1 MVLHVAWCL
10 VLLGV
15 VVVVVESPGL
25 MIGLFDWW
33 TILGCSSPGCSS
45 LVWTMCWLSRCW
57 CASLGWHAMK
67 PMSCLGLLV
76 IAKVGK
82 TKMCLVEANVLVGL
96 VDLVV
101 SVVVVPLV
109 VVDCPSVIEPASMT
123 ASAVVNSP
131 CLPLIVVVVCHHLL

>member
-1 MVLHVAWCL
+1 MVLHDAWCFL
-10 VLLGV
+10 LLGV
-15 VVVVVESPGL
+15 VVVVVGNPGL
-25 MIGLFDWW
+25 VVLPRMIGLFDWW

-76 IAKVGK
+76 VAKVGK
-82 TKMCLVEANVLVGL
+82 TMMCLVEANVLAGL

-109 VVDCPSVIEPASMT
+109 VVDCSWWIEPASMI
-123 ASAVVNSP
+123 ASAVVG
-131 CLPLIVVVVCHHLL
+131 

>member
-1 MVLHVAWCL
+1 M
-10 VLLGV
+10 
-15 VVVVVESPGL
+15 
-25 MIGLFDWW
+25 
-33 TILGCSSPGCSS
+33 
-45 LVWTMCWLSRCW
+45 
-57 CASLGWHAMK
+57 GWHAMK
-67 PMSCLGLLV
+67 SMSCLGLLV

-109 VVDCPSVIEPASMT
+109 VVDCPSGIEPASMT

-131 CLPLIVVVVCHHLL
+131 CLPLIVVVVCHHQL